1 MQSQHPHQRALI
13 RQERQS
19 RPCRDSLT
27 SGLTGGPGPLPSV
40 SPRTRSLVQGQ
51 GSGAAREAVR
61 RPWYQVQAR
70 DQPWAR
76 GVTARTLTEL
86 LPGPARAPNSDHSPV
101 TPAPTACYPCSDGPC
116 HPEPTAPITPEPTA
130 PITPVPTAPVTPEP
144 TAPSP
149 LLRRPKEAQRESRQ
163 RPQGRRPPSSWP
175 GVRDAPA
182 SPALLQSH
190 PCRAREPPPH
200 SSISVGSR
208 GEGTPTAS
216 DGPGGL
222 GALANNGTARCEEL
236 GNLPVSL

>member
-27 SGLTGGPGPLPSV
+27 SGLTGGPGPLPSG

-116 HPEPTAPITPEPTA
+116 HPEPTAPITPESTA
-130 PITPVPTAPVTPEP
+130 PSPLFRRPPSPLNLRPPSPLFRRPPSPLNLRPHHPCSDGQRRPREKACKGCKDAGPHHRGRGSETPPRPQPCFSPIHAGPGSLHP

-149 LLRRPKEAQRESRQ
+149 WVPGAR
-163 RPQGRRPPSSWP
+163 GHRPPRMALVAW
-175 GVRDAPA
+175 AP
-182 SPALLQSH
+182 
-190 PCRAREPPPH
+190 
-200 SSISVGSR
+200 
-208 GEGTPTAS
+208 
-216 DGPGGL
+216 
-222 GALANNGTARCEEL
+222 
-236 GNLPVSL
+236 